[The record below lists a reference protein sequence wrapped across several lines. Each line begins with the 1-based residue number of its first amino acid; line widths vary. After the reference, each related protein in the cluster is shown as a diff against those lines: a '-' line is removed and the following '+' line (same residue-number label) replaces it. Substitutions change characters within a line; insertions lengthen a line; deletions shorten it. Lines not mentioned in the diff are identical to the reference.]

1 MNHVALKARREV
13 EQVLKHFAEADRGVD
28 ARWKFHS
35 MDEGEQAQLFLAQRE
50 NGSDGKAMIDE
61 VVVKLYRQSSAEDR
75 VAYLS
80 EKHNLEVLSGLLDER
95 EFGGWSMRSPTLYYA
110 SDTPLALVMSVLPGV
125 PIHRW
130 LQSNYNTVAAREPAA
145 RAILTALQTLW
156 SQNVLY
162 GDLNLKNVL
171 LDPSKRTIGFIDPGL
186 PLKFFSCDQVSSDY
200 YPASRDLAY
209 LLFSVAVNV
218 KGTLRKPAT
227 RSRQWSF
234 VKYLLKQYV
243 ESIDCRKRQAM
254 LLEEIRSCAQVHW
267 EALDCSWSASGLW
280 RRMVK
285 SITRRCLNTALEEL
299 AKPNGQVKR

>member
-1 MNHVALKARREV
+1 MNHGALKARWEV
-13 EQVLKHFAEADRGVD
+13 EQVLKQFAEKDRGFD
-28 ARWKFHS
+28 ARWKVHS
-35 MDEGEQAQLFLAQRE
+35 MDEGQQAQLFSAQRE
-50 NGSDGKAMIDE
+50 NGSDGKAIVDE
-61 VVVKLYRQSSAEDR
+61 VVIKLYKQTSAEDR

-80 EKHNLEVLSGLLDER
+80 EKHNLVVLSGLLDER

-110 SDTPLALVMSVLPGV
+110 SDNPLALVMSVLPGE
-125 PIHRW
+125 PISRW
-130 LQSNYNTVAAREPAA
+130 LQSSHNTIAARESAA
-145 RAILTALQTLW
+145 RAILAALRTLW
-156 SQNVLY
+156 SRDVLY

-171 LDPSKRTIGFIDPGL
+171 FDPSNRTIGFIDPGL
-186 PLKFFSCDQVSSDY
+186 PEAFFSCDQVSRDW

-218 KGTLRKPAT
+218 KSTLRKPAA

-234 VKYLLKQYV
+234 VKYLLQQYV
-243 ESIDCRKRQAM
+243 ESIDCSTRQAM
-254 LLEEIRSCAQVHW
+254 LLEEIRSCAQVHC